1 MIKSEYYIRIR
12 PLNRMTRLIKHH
24 HRLYRNFYLFI
35 GILAIIFLSNLS
47 NESVHK
53 SSSIGKD
60 FSCRPRK
67 CEDVFYRLNTCNEFL
82 ALFIHVDKL
91 CRTRYK
97 LLIVQSRF
105 RKEIFKKIECEYKTE
120 IDFQLNVTNFPTRE
134 IWIYTRIPR
143 NGELKFITIVFLLLL
158 LLSLFVG
165 IIMISFAG
173 QVLSDTIGNLKKDKQ
188 SVCD

>member
-1 MIKSEYYIRIR
+1 MKAFISHR
-12 PLNRMTRLIKHH
+12 RLV
-24 HRLYRNFYLFI
+24 R
-35 GILAIIFLSNLS
+35 IFLVDR
-47 NESVHK
+47 E
-53 SSSIGKD
+53 
-60 FSCRPRK
+60 K
-67 CEDVFYRLNTCNEFL
+67 CEEVFYRLNTCNEFL

-173 QVLSDTIGNLKKDKQ
+173 QVLSDTIGNLKKISNQ
-188 SVCD
+188 CVIRFICQGRWE